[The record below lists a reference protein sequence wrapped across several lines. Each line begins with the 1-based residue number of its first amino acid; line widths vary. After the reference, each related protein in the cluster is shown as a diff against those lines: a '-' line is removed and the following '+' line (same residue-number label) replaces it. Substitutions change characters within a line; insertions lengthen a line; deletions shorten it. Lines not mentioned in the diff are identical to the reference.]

1 MEFRIGYHASHEQF
15 PPGELLGYAV
25 KAHAAGFNAAMCSD
39 HLFPWS
45 EKQGHSGFALSW
57 LGAALQAT
65 DKIPFGVV
73 NAPGYRYH
81 PVIIA
86 QAAAT
91 LGEMFPGRFWI
102 AVGSGESLN
111 EHITGEAWP
120 LKSERNQRL
129 KECVDIMRALWRG
142 ETVTHRG
149 LITAIDARVYSLPR
163 VPVRVVGA
171 AITPETTAWMAPW
184 VDGLITALQS
194 PDNLKAVV
202 TAFRENGGEGK
213 PLLLQEKISYAND
226 SAAALTEAHEQWKTN
241 IFRSETLAHLC
252 MPSQFEAAAEF
263 VTPEHVAEKVHISDN
278 LEQLTEWI
286 LDDLRLGF
294 DEVYLHNVNL
304 RQVEFIE
311 SFGETVL
318 PVLKREL
325 GTDK

>member
-15 PPGELLGYAV
+15 PPGKLLDYVVRAQ
-25 KAHAAGFNAAMCSD
+25 AAGFNAAMCSD

-65 DKIPFGVV
+65 DGIPFGVV

-91 LGEMFPGRFWI
+91 LGEMFPRRFWI

-149 LITAIDARVYSLPR
+149 LVTAIDARVYSLPEEK
-163 VPVRVVGA
+163 VRIMGA
-171 AITPETTAWMAPW
+171 AITPETAAWMAPW
-184 VDGLITALQS
+184 VDGLITALQ
-194 PDNLKAVV
+194 PPKNLKAVV
-202 TAFRENGGEGK
+202 AAFRENGGEGK
-213 PLLLQEKISYAND
+213 PLLLQEKISYAKD
-226 SAAALTEAHEQWKTN
+226 HASALAEAHEQWKTN
-241 IFRSETLAHLC
+241 IFRSEMLAHLC

-263 VTPEHVAEKVHISDN
+263 VTPEHVAERVHVSDN
-278 LEQLTEWI
+278 LDQLVDWI
-286 LDDLRLGF
+286 VRDVRLGF

-304 RQVEFIE
+304 RQTEFIE
-311 SFGETVL
+311 AFGESVL
-318 PVLKREL
+318 PSLKREL
-325 GTDK
+325 SPK